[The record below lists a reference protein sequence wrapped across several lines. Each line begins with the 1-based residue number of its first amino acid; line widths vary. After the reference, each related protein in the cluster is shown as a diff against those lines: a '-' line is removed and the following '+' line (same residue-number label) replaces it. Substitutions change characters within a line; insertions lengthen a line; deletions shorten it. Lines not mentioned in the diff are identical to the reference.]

1 MADPIRSI
9 NSLPALGLPASP
21 IASPAGGASP
31 VSFQDLLMKSLG
43 QVQQI
48 DADAQS
54 AIEGGLV
61 NGDLT
66 QAEVFTAMKK
76 ADLSYRMLI
85 QMRNKLMDA
94 YQEIQQ
100 LRM

>member
-1 MADPIRSI
+1 MADPIRSV
-9 NSLPALGLPASP
+9 NSLPALGLPGNP
-21 IASPAGGASP
+21 IAAPAASP
-31 VSFQDLLMKSLG
+31 VSFQELLMKSLE
-43 QVQQI
+43 QVQQL
-48 DADAQS
+48 DANAQQ

-76 ADLSYRMLI
+76 VDLSYRMMI
-85 QMRNKLMDA
+85 QIRNKLMDA
-94 YQEIQQ
+94 YQEVQQ